1 MKVLK
6 TGQLGTVIAGSGVTG
21 QTFGSGTSTPPID
34 LSAVGSNDR
43 VGVWLSVEGDFGVSG
58 ASVAAI
64 WKGSYSRSGAT
75 YTAFLRGNQS
85 GSTGNYLIKSAKTTG
100 GFFANG
106 SYMKVIEPC
115 MPWIKIEAIQKRA
128 GTTNAGIIK
137 YAVCAF

>member
-6 TGQLGTVIAGSGVTG
+6 TGQLGTAVAGSGVTG
-21 QTFGSGTSTPPID
+21 LTFGSGTSTPPID
-34 LSAVGSNDR
+34 LTNIGSSER
-43 VGVWLSVEGDFGVSG
+43 IGIWLSVEGDFGVSG

-64 WKGSYSRSGAT
+64 WKGSYTRSGAT
-75 YTAFLRGNQS
+75 YTAFLRGDQS
-85 GSTGNYLIKSAKTTG
+85 GSTGNYLIKAAKTTG

-106 SYMKVIEPC
+106 SYMKTIQPC

-137 YAVCAF
+137 WAVTVF